1 MSEPTSGAPGATAG
15 ASVPAGPGTP
25 APGAPGGPAAA
36 AGPGPGRR
44 GFSAAAQAQLQA
56 LLERYPTR
64 EAALIPAL
72 HIAQREW
79 GGWLPDDAIA
89 AVASALELPVARV
102 YGVVT
107 FYDLLHQ
114 HQVGRHRIRICTNL
128 PCMLRGSDEI
138 METVRQELAV
148 GEDEVTP
155 DGRCSFVHFECLG
168 SCDTAPMMMIDD
180 TYHENLTPER
190 VRRILRE
197 LE

>member
-1 MSEPTSGAPGATAG
+1 MSDLATGATA
-15 ASVPAGPGTP
+15 AVST
-25 APGAPGGPAAA
+25 AAA
-36 AGPGPGRR
+36 SPAERR
-44 GFSAAAQAQLQA
+44 DLSAAGKAQLRE
-56 LLERYPTR
+56 LFKRYPTR

-79 GGWLPDDAIA
+79 GGWLPDAAIA
-89 AVASALELPVARV
+89 AVAREIELPEAKV

-114 HQVGRHRIRICTNL
+114 HQVGRHRIRVCTNL

-138 METVRQELAV
+138 MAAVRQELGV
-148 GEDEVTP
+148 GENEVTQ

-168 SCDTAPMMMIDD
+168 SCDTAPMMMVDD
-180 TYHENLTPER
+180 AYHENLTPES